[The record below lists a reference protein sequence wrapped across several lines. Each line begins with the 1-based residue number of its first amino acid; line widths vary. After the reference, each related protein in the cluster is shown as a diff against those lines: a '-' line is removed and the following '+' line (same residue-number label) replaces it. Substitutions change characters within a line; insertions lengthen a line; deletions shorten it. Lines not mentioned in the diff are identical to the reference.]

1 MYVDTNGKAD
11 GRGGSGREKINPQ
24 KFEFVIDIATKEK
37 RAAPTTGEIT
47 VKLCSPFFWGGSPCS
62 PASHPPP
69 PTPLLRI
76 RIPPPPPPPLDKRN

>member
-69 PTPLLRI
+69 PD
-76 RIPPPPPPPLDKRN
+76 PPSSHPHPAAAAAAA